1 MTSRK
6 LGLALVLALAT
17 GIALAQPS
25 PAKKAL
31 IDKSVALQTQGLAEG
46 LANNLVQGPLPQLMQ
61 AGRAALQQV
70 PADKRE
76 ATAKAMDAELKKFVE
91 ENVAFVKDKAA
102 KAAPSTA
109 SALLDER
116 FSEDEL
122 KQILAWAE
130 SPVSQKFGAANVE
143 LQKAVA
149 QKIMAEAGP
158 TLEGRLKTLQG
169 TLAKQLGINLSGS
182 FSVGSVTGGF
192 NTPMATNAEF
202 AAVGG
207 DVNLPFG
214 GGNSIDVELR
224 ALETRG
230 GLRTLAEPVLTA
242 MSGKPATFLAGG
254 ELPYETTDANGQRG
268 VIISTASVAA
278 YEGQI
283 GQAAYAASKGGIV
296 SLTLPA
302 AREFARFGIRVL
314 AVAPGLFLTPLLDE
328 LPDETKEALGASI
341 PNPARPGRP
350 EEFASLVLAM
360 IANDY
365 LNGEVVR
372 LDGALRMAPK

>member
-6 LGLALVLALAT
+6 LGLALALALAT
-17 GIALAQPS
+17 GSVLAQPS

-31 IDKSVALQTQGLAEG
+31 IDKIVALQTQGLAEG

-116 FSEDEL
+116 FNEDEL

-149 QKIMAEAGP
+149 QKVMTEAGP

-169 TLAKQLGINLSGS
+169 TLAKQLGIQ
-182 FSVGSVTGGF
+182 
-192 NTPMATNAEF
+192 PQ
-202 AAVGG
+202 AA
-207 DVNLPFG
+207 PA
-214 GGNSIDVELR
+214 S
-224 ALETRG
+224 
-230 GLRTLAEPVLTA
+230 
-242 MSGKPATFLAGG
+242 KPA
-254 ELPYETTDANGQRG
+254 
-268 VIISTASVAA
+268 
-278 YEGQI
+278 
-283 GQAAYAASKGGIV
+283 
-296 SLTLPA
+296 
-302 AREFARFGIRVL
+302 
-314 AVAPGLFLTPLLDE
+314 AP
-328 LPDETKEALGASI
+328 
-341 PNPARPGRP
+341 
-350 EEFASLVLAM
+350 
-360 IANDY
+360 
-365 LNGEVVR
+365 
-372 LDGALRMAPK
+372 APKK